1 MPPNISHP
9 LTATSTDGVAAGA
22 PVVVGKLDAFIK
34 LLLVYYFVFIVL
46 GVVAVG
52 VLVKQVG
59 LTLGRW

>member
-1 MPPNISHP
+1 M
-9 LTATSTDGVAAGA
+9 
-22 PVVVGKLDAFIK
+22 VGKLDAFIK

-59 LTLGRW
+59 LTLRRW